1 MYSVIPQHLRRHLPA
16 QEGFTLIELLVVILI
31 IGILA
36 AVAIPTFLSQTQKA
50 SNSNVQASLNTTQRA
65 EETYLASNGTY
76 TASAATLVVLE
87 PALSSAVA
95 NYGLAIPAASSTGYT
110 ATANDPKNNMTFSLS
125 YQTNGTVTKSCYIG
139 ATASTAALA
148 SAQNVGGCNASNK
161 WGS

>member
-1 MYSVIPQHLRRHLPA
+1 MNRSIPQRPRLHVAA

-50 SNSNVQASLNTTQRA
+50 SNSNVQASINTAQRA
-65 EETYLASNGTY
+65 EESYLASNGTF
-76 TASAATLVVLE
+76 TSSPTTLAVLE
-87 PALSSAVA
+87 PALNSAVA
-95 NYGLAIPAASSTGYT
+95 NYGLAIPAASSSGYT
-110 ATANDPKNNMTFSLS
+110 VTANDPKNNMTFSLA

-139 ATASTAALA
+139 ATANGASLAA
-148 SAQNVGGCNASNK
+148 AQNVGGCSASNK